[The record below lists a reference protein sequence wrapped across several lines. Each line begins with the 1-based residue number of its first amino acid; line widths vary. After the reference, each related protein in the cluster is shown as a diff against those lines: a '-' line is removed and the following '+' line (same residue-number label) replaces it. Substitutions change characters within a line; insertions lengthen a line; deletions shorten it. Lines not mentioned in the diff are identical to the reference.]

1 MQPEVWIP
9 IALSCVMAIVAI
21 ITLARNGKKDT
32 QDDAVQKATMTAD
45 LKYIRDGIDEMKV
58 DNRAMKQDVGDLK
71 IKVTEI
77 EQSVKSAH
85 KRLDDMKKG

>member
-32 QDDAVQKATMTAD
+32 QDDAIQKANMTAD

-58 DNRAMKQDVGDLK
+58 DNRAMKRDIGDLK

>member
-58 DNRAMKQDVGDLK
+58 DNRAMKRDIGDLK